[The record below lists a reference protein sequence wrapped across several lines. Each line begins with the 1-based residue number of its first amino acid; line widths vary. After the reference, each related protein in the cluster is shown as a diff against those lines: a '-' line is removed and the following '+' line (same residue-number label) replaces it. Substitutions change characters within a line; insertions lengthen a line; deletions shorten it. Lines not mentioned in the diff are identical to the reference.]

1 MAPSLN
7 NYSQWVARVRWMG
20 GAKLICKV
28 YLPIINTY
36 VLYVGPCFKIR
47 DVDSFASHATFSTI
61 GLRGMYEE

>member
-7 NYSQWVARVRWMG
+7 DYSQWVAGVRWMG
-20 GAKLICKV
+20 GSKLLFN
-28 YLPIINTY
+28 LPIINTY

-47 DVDSFASHATFSTI
+47 YVDSFAPHATFSTV